1 MPDQEKEKNKFGTF
15 GGVFTPAILTILGVI
30 MFMRANFVVGHAG
43 ILYALVILVLA
54 KLITLTTSFSIA
66 AVSTNMEMRGGGSY
80 FLISR
85 VLGVEF
91 GGAIGIALFFAL
103 ALSVPF
109 YILGFTEALVLV
121 YPELEPFFL
130 RITLITA
137 FILFLIAFF
146 GAGLAIKAQY
156 LIMFFLFAAI
166 ATFMVGGLRL
176 FSLEQFMSNLGPQSL
191 ARGSTPGYSFWML
204 FAIYFPA
211 VTGIDAGVNMSGDLK
226 DPGRSIPRGTLA
238 AVTVG
243 FVVYFCQIVISG
255 GAYSRE
261 MLIGAPFGV
270 LRDHALFGWGIV
282 VAMGVFAATISS
294 ALSSYLGAPRVLQA
308 VSRDRLLG
316 FLRPFARGSAKG
328 DEPRRALVVSA
339 LITLVV
345 LLWAGNSSSGGA
357 LNAVAA
363 IITMFFLYTYGMINL
378 AAFIEDFSDNPSF
391 RPKFRFF
398 HWSIALA
405 GGVGAIFACF
415 LVNWLAALAALAII
429 IVFLWYLRTKQ
440 LRTVFGDARRGFLFH
455 HIRSNLYKLHRL
467 PDDSKNW
474 RPTVLIF
481 SGQPSEREDLI
492 IFSCWFE
499 AGRGLVYLANV
510 LIGDFHDLVSR
521 RRSAIHQLTK
531 FCHDQNFEAFPL
543 VVMAE
548 DMDQGISMLLQ
559 STATGPIHPNLAVF
573 GWSHP
578 LARTKGYVSGLRT
591 AASLDMS
598 LVLLNTEVHPRDIFR
613 RKKRIDVWWRGQKN
627 GGLMLLLAYLLTE
640 NWQWHGVKIRVL
652 RLVESEE
659 GLQPAMEGLQQLIDR
674 ARVDAKAHTI
684 FSNKPFAEVLHE
696 HSADS
701 CCAILGFELPEE
713 GEEDAWHASNKTFV
727 EQVPTII
734 LVNSQGGESLFA

>member
-1 MPDQEKEKNKFGTF
+1 MAVTEKSKNQFGTF

-43 ILYALVILVLA
+43 VINAVIILVFA
-54 KLITLTTSFSIA
+54 KLITLTTSFSLS

-85 VLGVEF
+85 VLGAEF

-109 YILGFTEALVLV
+109 YILGFTEALVLM
-121 YPELEPFFL
+121 YPQLQPSFQI
-130 RITLITA
+130 ITLTSA
-137 FILFLIAFF
+137 LLLFVVAFF
-146 GAGLAIKAQY
+146 GAGIAIKAQY
-156 LIMFFLFAAI
+156 FIMLFLAVAI
-166 ATFMVGGLRL
+166 FSFMAGGLQL
-176 FSLEQFMSNLGPQSL
+176 FSWQQFAENLAPAPLAIDSGPPF
-191 ARGSTPGYSFWML
+191 TFWML

-238 AVTVG
+238 AVSVG
-243 FVVYFCQIVISG
+243 FLVYLSQILISG
-255 GAYSRE
+255 GAYSRQL
-261 MLIGAPFGV
+261 LISSPFGV
-270 LRDHALFGWGIV
+270 LRDNAFMGWGMAVGLGV
-282 VAMGVFAATISS
+282 VAATLSS

-308 VSRDRLLG
+308 VSRDRLLS
-316 FLRPFARGSAKG
+316 FLKPFAKGTVHG
-328 DEPRRALVVSA
+328 DEPLRALLLTA
-339 LITLVV
+339 IITFLV
-345 LLWAGNSSSGGA
+345 LLWAGNSLAGGA

-378 AAFIEDFSDNPSF
+378 AAFIEDFSANPSF
-391 RPKFRFF
+391 RPTFRFF

-405 GGVGAIFACF
+405 GGAGAIVVCF
-415 LVNWLAALAALAII
+415 LINWQAALVALALISL
-429 IVFLWYLRTKQ
+429 FLWHLRTRQ
-440 LRTVFGDARRGFLFH
+440 LRAVFGDARRGFLFNH
-455 HIRSNLYKLHRL
+455 TRNNLYKLYRL

-492 IFSCWFE
+492 IFSCWLE
-499 AGRGLVYLANV
+499 AKRGLVYLANV
-510 LIGDFHDLVSR
+510 LIGDFHELAPR
-521 RRSAIHQLTK
+521 RRGAINQLSK
-531 FCHDQNFEAFPL
+531 FCLENNFEAFPL
-543 VVMAE
+543 VVMAP

-559 STATGPIHPNLAVF
+559 ATGTGPIHPNLAVF

-578 LARTKGYVSGLRT
+578 LDRTTGYVSGLRT
-591 AASLDMS
+591 AANLDMS
-598 LVLLNTEVHPRDIFR
+598 LVILDTEIHPRAIFTR
-613 RKKRIDVWWRGQKN
+613 SRRIDVWWRGQKN

-640 NWQWHGVKIRVL
+640 NWQWHDVEIRVL
-652 RLVESEE
+652 RLVEKEE
-659 GLQPAMEGLQQLIDR
+659 GLQPAMEGLQHLIDR
-674 ARVDAKAHTI
+674 ARVNARAHTI
-684 FSNKPFAEVLHE
+684 CSDKPFAEVLHE

-713 GEEDAWHASNKTFV
+713 GEEAAWHATNKRFV
-727 EQVPTII
+727 EQVPTIM